1 MASFM
6 SSLLQLEHSIMRM
19 KKLKQQ
25 AKLVEQAEVEL
36 KEQAMLIPSYSIQLR
51 PLHLQGFIHLGMLLL
66 SS

>member
-19 KKLKQQ
+19 KKQQ

-51 PLHLQGFIHLGMLLL
+51 PLHLQGFIHLGRLLL